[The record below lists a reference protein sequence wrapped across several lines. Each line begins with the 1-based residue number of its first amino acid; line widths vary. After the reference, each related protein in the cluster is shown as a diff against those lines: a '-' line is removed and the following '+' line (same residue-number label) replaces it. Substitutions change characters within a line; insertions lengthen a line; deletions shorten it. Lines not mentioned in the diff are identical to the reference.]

1 MHALAPEAL
10 EQVAEFFQALS
21 EPSRLRLLNLLR
33 EGERKVG
40 ELAEL
45 AGSTPANVSRH
56 MALLQS
62 RGLVTR
68 EGRGNCV
75 YYAIADPAWLIERLN
90 HLKGLQ
96 SNETL
101 EAWRALIAAG
111 DFAALVEEL
120 EGSLEVATPTNI
132 HMKMNLIFLI
142 NMLVAVG

>member
-1 MHALAPEAL
+1 MPNRKKDPPPAPMHALAPEAL

-75 YYAIADPAWLIERLN
+75 YYAIADPAIYQLCDLVCGAVARHSSER
-90 HLKGLQ
+90 
-96 SNETL
+96 
-101 EAWRALIAAG
+101 
-111 DFAALVEEL
+111 
-120 EGSLEVATPTNI
+120 SLHSQRLFGA
-132 HMKMNLIFLI
+132 
-142 NMLVAVG
+142 

>member
-68 EGRGNCV
+68 EGRGNC
-75 YYAIADPAWLIERLN
+75 
-90 HLKGLQ
+90 
-96 SNETL
+96 
-101 EAWRALIAAG
+101 
-111 DFAALVEEL
+111 
-120 EGSLEVATPTNI
+120 GSITMFT
-132 HMKMNLIFLI
+132 F
-142 NMLVAVG
+142 GR

>member
-75 YYAIADPAWLIERLN
+75 YYAIADPAIYELCDVVCGQLGKRFTQTAELGALFGGPVPPLPGRRPR
-90 HLKGLQ
+90 
-96 SNETL
+96 
-101 EAWRALIAAG
+101 RA
-111 DFAALVEEL
+111 
-120 EGSLEVATPTNI
+120 N
-132 HMKMNLIFLI
+132 
-142 NMLVAVG
+142 

>member
-75 YYAIADPAWLIERLN
+75 YYAIADPAIYQLCDLVCGSIARQFERTV
-90 HLKGLQ
+90 Q
-96 SNETL
+96 E
-101 EAWRALIAAG
+101 RAVFVSVPGAAG
-111 DFAALVEEL
+111 IHSSANLVL
-120 EGSLEVATPTNI
+120 SA
-132 HMKMNLIFLI
+132 
-142 NMLVAVG
+142 